1 MVTPTGNQSETGKTN
16 TSLNH
21 DGKRRKQAGSKTAF
35 REGGQEG
42 IIPELTEAKVTGSLH
57 NASKPTRLWK
67 DKCQRNAKH
76 Q

>member
-21 DGKRRKQAGSKTAF
+21 DGKRWKQAGSKTAF

-67 DKCQRNAKH
+67 DKCQGNAKH

>member
-1 MVTPTGNQSETGKTN
+1 ME
-16 TSLNH
+16 
-21 DGKRRKQAGSKTAF
+21 QAGIKTAF

-67 DKCQRNAKH
+67 DKCQGNAKH